1 MPRERK
7 KSKSNSNKK
16 TRQEKYNADNEI
28 IIGVTTIKKEKRVDN
43 KKSTRANHNSKKN
56 SRTSKNNK
64 LKHDIKNKEKTKRDS
79 IYYLENDEF
88 HKEEKI
94 KKSNKKRFIIS
105 FIICLIIIIS
115 GLIFMMTTPKFYITD
130 IEIEGNNK
138 NSVDTYISLTKIDLN
153 TTNIFAI
160 SKKSIIKNIKENSYV
175 DSVEIKRKLPTTLL
189 IKIKEREVAY
199 QTKYNDKYIYLDKQ
213 GYVLE
218 INEERDNTTKL
229 IGLESI
235 SEEIREGYRL
245 KNEDLIKLDTILK
258 IINYCKYNSIE
269 NVITS
274 IDISD
279 KSNIVLNVDNGQ
291 KTVYLGDAS
300 NLSERMLWLKT
311 ILEKESKNKGEI
323 FINGNMNESKVYF
336 KPTAQK

>member
-1 MPRERK
+1 MSRSK
-7 KSKSNSNKK
+7 KNTKSKDKK
-16 TRQEKYNADNEI
+16 IKQEKYNADNEI
-28 IIGVTTIKKEKRVDN
+28 IIGVTTVKKEKRVDN
-43 KKSTRANHNSKKN
+43 KKSTRAKYNNKKN
-56 SRTSKNNK
+56 SRTSQNNK
-64 LKHDIKNKEKTKRDS
+64 LKHDIKNKEKKKRDS
-79 IYYLENDEF
+79 IYYIEKDEF

-160 SKKSIIKNIKENSYV
+160 SKKSIIRNIKENSYV

-199 QTKYNDKYIYLDKQ
+199 QTKYNDNYIYLDKQ

-218 INEERDNTTKL
+218 INEDRDNTTKL
-229 IGLESI
+229 VGLESI
-235 SEEIREGYRL
+235 SEEIREGDRL
-245 KNEDLIKLDTILK
+245 KNEDLIKLDIILK

-279 KSNIVLNVDNGQ
+279 KSNIILNVDNGQ